1 MGGSLTV
8 AVGGDT
14 TTIGGDV
21 LSEYGRQMVELVA
34 DVVRNPKFPES
45 ELPRLKANLTPQP
58 RRLVEPAAADRPAE
72 IPGGDVRRPRLWPAL
87 SDRGV

>member
-1 MGGSLTV
+1 MGGDS
-8 AVGGDT
+8 

-45 ELPRLKANLTPQP
+45 ELPRLKANLLRNLAVSLSQPQQIA
-58 RRLVEPAAADRPAE
+58 LAE
-72 IPGGDVRRPRLWPAL
+72 IPGGDVRRPRLWPGV
-87 SDRGV
+87 SDRGR